1 MPPVVGIVV
10 ATNPRGGAV
19 AIAVV
24 ATVVVEAGV
33 ETVLIITAID
43 GGRGHS
49 VKRVSAL
56 TTRNT
61 MNTMTTTN
69 VEDDLDLI
77 AIDHEVTPILRIVLN
92 HLEVPRAHAIPM
104 ETMTR
109 RTWVMQVIANPVV
122 GT

>member
-33 ETVLIITAID
+33 ETVLIIAAID
-43 GGRGHS
+43 GRGHS
-49 VKRVSAL
+49 VKRVSAS

>member
-24 ATVVVEAGV
+24 ATVVAEAGV

-43 GGRGHS
+43 SGRGHS
-49 VKRVSAL
+49 VKRVSAS

-69 VEDDLDLI
+69 VEDDLDPI
-77 AIDHEVTPILRIVLN
+77 AIIDHEVTLLRIALN
-92 HLEVPRAHAIPM
+92 HLKVPRAHAIPM

-122 GT
+122 ET

>member
-1 MPPVVGIVV
+1 VPLVVGIVV
-10 ATNPRGGAV
+10 ATNPRGGVA
-19 AIAVV
+19 AIAV

-33 ETVLIITAID
+33 EIVLIVTTID

-49 VKRVSAL
+49 VKRVSAS

-69 VEDDLDLI
+69 VEDDLDLT
-77 AIDHEVTPILRIVLN
+77 AIDHEVTLLRIVLS
-92 HLEVPRAHAIPM
+92 HLKVPRAHAIPM

-109 RTWVMQVIANPVV
+109 RTWVMQVTANPAVE
-122 GT
+122 T

>member
-24 ATVVVEAGV
+24 ATVVAEAGV

-43 GGRGHS
+43 GRGHS
-49 VKRVSAL
+49 VKRVSAS

-69 VEDDLDLI
+69 VEDDLDPT
-77 AIDHEVTPILRIVLN
+77 AIDHEVTLLRIVLN
-92 HLEVPRAHAIPM
+92 HLKVPRAHAIPM

-109 RTWVMQVIANPVV
+109 RTWVMQVTANPAVE
-122 GT
+122 T

>member
-10 ATNPRGGAV
+10 ATNPRGGVA
-19 AIAVV
+19 AIAV

-33 ETVLIITAID
+33 EIVLMIITAIH

-49 VKRVSAL
+49 VKRVSAS

-69 VEDDLDLI
+69 VEDDLDLT
-77 AIDHEVTPILRIVLN
+77 AIDHEVTLLRIVLN
-92 HLEVPRAHAIPM
+92 YLKVPRAHAIPM

-109 RTWVMQVIANPVV
+109 RTWVMQVTANPAVE
-122 GT
+122 T

>member
-10 ATNPRGGAV
+10 ATNPRGGA
-19 AIAVV
+19 AVV
-24 ATVVVEAGV
+24 AATVVVEAGV
-33 ETVLIITAID
+33 EIVLMIITAIH

-49 VKRVSAL
+49 VKRVSAS

-69 VEDDLDLI
+69 VEDDLDLA
-77 AIDHEVTPILRIVLN
+77 AIDHEVTLLRIVLN
-92 HLEVPRAHAIPM
+92 YLKVPRAHAIPM

-109 RTWVMQVIANPVV
+109 RTWVMQVTANPAVE
-122 GT
+122 T